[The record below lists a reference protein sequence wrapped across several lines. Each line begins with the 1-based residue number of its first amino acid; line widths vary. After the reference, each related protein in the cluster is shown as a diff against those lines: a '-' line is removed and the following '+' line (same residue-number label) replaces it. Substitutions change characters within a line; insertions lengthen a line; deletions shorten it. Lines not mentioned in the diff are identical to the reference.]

1 MTTLHAFIDQTGTTY
16 TVTEDGTGGIEFIDE
31 TGATFSLT
39 IDGSGLVSVFDEAGT
54 EYLWGSTV
62 ITPSLGRYQA
72 TGNTLRELAMDTIV
86 SALAAR
92 LGSEI
97 PVVWDNAPGVTWLE
111 SDGVG
116 GGQVARMSGFEE
128 LSAHRANYPT
138 VHIGVGVRFGNGR
151 MQEIGSLAQ
160 IEVSGELVLD
170 VFAELHEGTGV
181 SDRLVAALA
190 QALHDYQGASLDL
203 RLFSPTLSQPQRV
216 DNSVRET
223 TGGARW
229 VTRVGV
235 PFRLKDDIPAR
246 SDDAAPALGT
256 AFLDASI
263 SVRSRW
269 RERIEVP
276 NAIPTAY
283 DNEQHVES
291 AVDMWARLTVLTGET
306 SRLEIGPSGV
316 RRVPGVMQATIFA
329 PIGAGD
335 SAALAVAD
343 EVFDAF
349 AGQHESRVQFGAPN
363 LSRALRDDN
372 SWRLDIRVPF
382 TFDEA

>member
-39 IDGSGLVSVFDEAGT
+39 IDGSGLVSVCDEAGT

-216 DNSVRET
+216 DA
-223 TGGARW
+223 TGTRW

-246 SDDAAPALGT
+246 PDDATPVLGG

-283 DNEQHVES
+283 DNEQHAES
-291 AVDMWARLTVLTGET
+291 AVDLWARLTVLTGET

-349 AGQHESRVQFGAPN
+349 AGQAESRVQFGAPN

-382 TFDEA
+382 TFDEV